1 MSGIAATERAGASA
15 ERAADPRT
23 VGRETRRRDARPL
36 RVCAVS
42 FKVCWQDDSGRWM
55 SSGGFPLQMSYI
67 ASLFDEMVLA
77 VTRGEPQP
85 GALPLPESA
94 RVVPLRLPAG
104 TDLRRK
110 LSIAARLPYYSWKIA
125 RAMRGADVVHVP
137 LPGDIPLVA
146 LFIALLARKRTI
158 VRYGGAWHENAR
170 TTMMNRFTIACM
182 RRFAGGRNVMLA
194 AGEGAEPPARDVS
207 WLFSTA
213 VTRGELERVDAVPD
227 RGLSDPP
234 RLVCIGRLS
243 QEKGVPTLLRALARL
258 VDSGFRPLPRLEL
271 IGDGPA
277 RAELE
282 ALVREL
288 GLEDRVTFAG
298 QIDRAALSRRLARAE
313 LCVHPA
319 LTESLS
325 KAWLDALAHG
335 LPVIASE
342 VGSARAVFGT
352 PGEHGWLVPP
362 GDVDA
367 LAGELRRVLGEP
379 MDWAALRARCRAF
392 VEHRTLESWSERIGE
407 RCARQWGWTFTDGKL
422 AP

>member
-1 MSGIAATERAGASA
+1 MSGTAITERAREGATHGGPAAGSA
-15 ERAADPRT
+15 WHGEGA
-23 VGRETRRRDARPL
+23 ARPL

-42 FKVCWQDDSGRWM
+42 FKVCWQDQEGRWM
-55 SSGGFPLQMSYI
+55 SSGGFPLQMRSI
-67 ASLFDEMVLA
+67 ASLFDEMVLGI
-77 VTRGEPQP
+77 TRGEPQP
-85 GALPLPESA
+85 GALPLPERA

-110 LSIAARLPYYSWKIA
+110 LSMAARLPYYAWMIA

-158 VRYGGAWHENAR
+158 VRYGGSWSVNAR
-170 TTMMNRFTIACM
+170 TTTMNRFTIACM

-213 VTRGELERVDAVPD
+213 LTRGELDRIEAEPD
-227 RGLSDPP
+227 RALSDPP
-234 RLVCIGRLS
+234 RLVCVGRLS
-243 QEKGVPTLLRALARL
+243 QEKGIPVLIRAVARL
-258 VDSGFRPLPRLEL
+258 VESGFRPLPQVEL

-288 GLEDRVTFAG
+288 GLEDRITFTG
-298 QIDRAALSRRLARAE
+298 QIDRPALSRRLARAE

-335 LPVIASE
+335 LPVLACD

-367 LAGELRRVLGEP
+367 LEEQLRRVLTEP
-379 MDWAALRARCRAF
+379 MDWPALRARCRAF
-392 VEHRTLESWSERIGE
+392 VEERTLECWTERIGE
-407 RCARQWGWTFTDGKL
+407 RCASQWGWSFAGGKL
-422 AP
+422 RP

>member
-1 MSGIAATERAGASA
+1 MSGLAATERASA
-15 ERAADPRT
+15 PAGRATDLVTAG
-23 VGRETRRRDARPL
+23 VRRSRGRPL

-42 FKVCWQDDSGRWM
+42 FKVCWQDDSGHWM
-55 SSGGFPLQMSYI
+55 SSGGFPLQMRYI

-85 GALPLPESA
+85 GALPLPQA
-94 RVVPLRLPAG
+94 AHIVPLRLPAG

-110 LSIAARLPYYSWKIA
+110 LSIVARLPYYWWKIA
-125 RAMRGADVVHVP
+125 RAIRGADVVHVP

-194 AGEGAEPPARDVS
+194 AGEGAEPPARNVS

-213 VTRGELERVDAVPD
+213 VTRGELEGMDA
-227 RGLSDPP
+227 LSDRELSAQP

-243 QEKGVPTLLRALARL
+243 QEKGVPTLIRALARL

-282 ALVREL
+282 ALVQEL
-288 GLEDRVTFAG
+288 GLEERVTFTG
-298 QIDRAALSRRLARAE
+298 QLDRAALSRRLACAE

-367 LAGELRRVLGEP
+367 LVDALKRVLGEP
-379 MDWAALRARCRAF
+379 ADWPALRARCRAF
-392 VEHRTLESWSERIGE
+392 VEDRTLESWTQRIGE
-407 RCARQWGWTFTDGKL
+407 RCASQWGWTFTNGKL
-422 AP
+422 TP